1 MRLYLYRLLV
11 FSLFLGLPLLSFSQR
26 SSFGNSQADQ
36 SGGNWWYGGNFVLNF
51 AANNNNSLFQIGVAP
66 MAGYKFTPSI
76 SFGPRVSLTYSH
88 YRTISFNTGETLRF
102 NPVTWSLGMFS
113 RAKIINPFFA
123 HVEYSYES
131 ELGPIGFNDELIRQE
146 RGNIYI
152 GGGIN
157 QGDGVLGYEILILYN
172 TTLVTNTIESPWD
185 IRVGFTYN
193 F

>member
-1 MRLYLYRLLV
+1 MRLLCVLSV
-11 FSLFLGLPLLSFSQR
+11 FLFLIPITLLAQR
-26 SSFGNSQADQ
+26 SNFDSSEQTSD
-36 SGGNWWYGGNFVLNF
+36 WWYGGNFVLNF
-51 AANNNNSLFQIGVAP
+51 ASNNNESLFQIGVAP

-76 SFGPRVSLTYSH
+76 SFGPRVSLVYSH

-102 NPVTWSLGMFS
+102 NPVTWSAGVFS

-123 HVEYSYES
+123 HAEYSYES
-131 ELGPIGFNDELIRQE
+131 ELGGVGIGDELVRRN

-157 QGDGVLGYEILILYN
+157 QGDGRIGYEILVLYN

-185 IRVGFTYN
+185 IRIGFTYN